1 MPSSTP
7 SQSISTV
14 YVCNIKKKFSDNKPS
29 RQRRVRDWNEEERRR
44 RKEKMRL
51 DIEKENMKSLTSP
64 ITKSAAS
71 FKQISPDD
79 RTAMNILDGTSPNK
93 AKRLRPKT
101 RRYVSFCLFI
111 CRSDEEN
118 ISDRRGFEAP
128 TKNSLQNVS
137 KRRLL

>member
-1 MPSSTP
+1 M
-7 SQSISTV
+7 
-14 YVCNIKKKFSDNKPS
+14 
-29 RQRRVRDWNEEERRR
+29 RDWNEEERRR

-64 ITKSAAS
+64 IAKSTAI

-101 RRYVSFCLFI
+101 RR
-111 CRSDEEN
+111 
-118 ISDRRGFEAP
+118 
-128 TKNSLQNVS
+128 
-137 KRRLL
+137 